1 MSASQPTDQNILEK
15 SLFQIMTLIATL
27 NAATQVKYRL
37 EERKAGHDPSSQ
49 EDALFATNFLLEAE
63 DELRTIL
70 MDLRASFLFYGDNR
84 EDIIA
89 YSVRCFNDLSRFL
102 QASGLLQQIHQRLL
116 SLYPAISE
124 ELAEEARKLSIAFH
138 QLTDDTQTDANEGAR
153 QLVGKAFSF
162 CDSLLAEI

>member
-1 MSASQPTDQNILEK
+1 MLEK

-27 NAATQVKYRL
+27 NAATQVKYRI

-49 EDALFATNFLLEAE
+49 EDALFVTNFLVETE

-70 MDLRASFLFYGDNR
+70 MDLRASFLFYGDER
-84 EDIIA
+84 EDAIA
-89 YSVRCFNDLSRFL
+89 FSVRRFNDLSRFH

-124 ELAEEARKLSIAFH
+124 ELAEEARMLSIAFH
-138 QLTDDTQTDANEGAR
+138 QLTDDTQHEENQDALL
-153 QLVGKAFSF
+153 LVDRAFAF
-162 CDSLLAEI
+162 CDSLMAEI